1 MQTLLQSLRSIKDVS
16 TQGHNMTYSESFL
29 STCDAEGN
37 VPHWAFMQ
45 IFDEHG
51 SAVTDYTDTHPTNQM
66 YNGQSILDWLGY

>member
-1 MQTLLQSLRSIKDVS
+1 MHYVTIDVS

-37 VPHWAFMQ
+37 VPHWALMQ

-51 SAVTDYTDTHPTNQM
+51 SAVTDYTDTHPTNQI
-66 YNGQSILDWLGY
+66 YNGQSILLWLGY